1 MAGHLVIAAFL
12 GLIFLAAEVDQYLGA
27 GVGVAVV
34 IAGIVLTL
42 LELFI
47 CFLQAFIFTFLT
59 VLFISLVAT
68 HHDEDHIEEH
78 PFRDEDQMDLD
89 KLASPERITPMPD
102 PAG

>member
-1 MAGHLVIAAFL
+1 M
-12 GLIFLAAEVDQYLGA
+12 
-27 GVGVAVV
+27 
-34 IAGIVLTL
+34 LTL

-68 HHDEDHIEEH
+68 HHGDHDHADEHD
-78 PFRDEDQMDLD
+78 PDPYSDEGSMDID
-89 KLASPERITPMPD
+89 KLIHPERITPMAD